1 MNADEFEIMEK
12 VKDFYTFYF
21 IESHLKS
28 LNNEISVILD
38 SSGKHLNS
46 LRKIS
51 EKEFKDNKNQEYIVS
66 VYGIN
71 FKPLLIKQKEI
82 KNNNG
87 VPSIKIKIALKM
99 KKNKFESNNIVS
111 IDHDSFCP
119 KINFEI
125 IKKLI
130 GKDQIPPEQMVLNNL
145 QIMQIFSDAL
155 TIKER
160 VKITDITYME
170 LMQYGVNL
178 LQNMGSYELLYY
190 LMLYI
195 NIVNSHHLKLIQ
207 KIFECFDLKK
217 IIKPLDLT
225 CLSPYEE
232 KLEILYSEQTVFFD
246 KVKRME
252 NANFRQYLIKFYTIY
267 LNFYFTIGNFQQ
279 CENIMKDLRDNNP
292 YDNLILARLYL
303 SNYNDF
309 YKSIPISY
317 DMKNSLMGKFIYT
330 SENYE
335 ELCKSFSLIAEYIN
349 YNFPTLL
356 LIINDNYSK
365 IFEICHKSNKPIKI
379 NDYISLNESD
389 DLSKIQNYLDIITK
403 NKLESNFI
411 TIHFDIKMWDFYLSD
426 LEKNKVFWEFLKANL
441 IEGSLDYKEVVDS
454 LHYIEKYTKR
464 GFVEMLEIINNHYEK
479 FKYLCSKE
487 KKQIIMTEFITQN
500 NNEDPEK
507 IKEYYSFI
515 VSQKLKDQ
523 YETIYFSIDIWNYYI
538 FNHFQLDFLTFL
550 EKKLYEQ
557 ALNTKEL
564 LDCLTYSS
572 HFRSR
577 SFLSMLEIIN
587 FNFDKFLNIFRYENK
602 SVNIESYIT
611 QNVQT
616 DDLSKIYEQVKIF
629 IEKEKCNSFCLIKF
643 NVTLWQVYSQCENL
657 DTLKFIRKIIMESRQ
672 MDPELNE
679 DAIQLAK
686 KIHDVGF
693 IYIQRGML
701 VGESLLQF
709 LGEDEAFY
717 VQKQINDLIMKNID
731 LQNQINN
738 QASEINNLKSEN
750 HNLKNRVSSLEG
762 NVSSLQ
768 NQHSSLSN
776 RVDRLDRE
784 ISSLDREISSV
795 RSDVRSLKS
804 RTNYS

>member
-1 MNADEFEIMEK
+1 MKGDGFETMGR
-12 VKDFYTFYF
+12 VKDFYAFYF

-28 LNNEISVILD
+28 LNNEISIILD

-46 LRKIS
+46 MKKIS
-51 EKEFKDNKNQEYIVS
+51 EKEFKDNKNEEYIVS
-66 VYGIN
+66 VYCID
-71 FKPLLIKQKEI
+71 FKPALIKPKEI

-87 VPSIKIKIALKM
+87 IPSVTIKVALKM
-99 KKNKFESNNIVS
+99 KKNKFESHNNVR
-111 IDHDSFCP
+111 IDHDSFCS
-119 KINFEI
+119 KINFEM

-130 GKDQIPPEQMVLNNL
+130 GKDQFPPEQMTLTNL

-155 TIKER
+155 LIKER
-160 VKITDITYME
+160 MKTNDIVYME
-170 LMQYGVNL
+170 LMQYGVKL
-178 LQNMGSYELLYY
+178 LEDMDSYELLLF

-195 NIVNSHHLKLIQ
+195 NIVNSPYLKLIQ
-207 KIFECFDLKK
+207 RIFEYFNLNK
-217 IIKPLDLT
+217 IIKPLDLS

-232 KLEILYSEQTVFFD
+232 KFEILYSEQNVFFD
-246 KVKRME
+246 KVKKME
-252 NANFRQYLIKFYTIY
+252 NANFKEYLIKFYTIY
-267 LNFYFTIGNFQQ
+267 FNLYFTLGNFQH
-279 CENIMKDLRDNNP
+279 CENVMKDLRDNNP

-303 SNYNDF
+303 SNYNEF
-309 YKSIPISY
+309 YRSIPISS
-317 DMKNSLMGKFIYT
+317 DMKNSLMGKFIHT
-330 SENYE
+330 SDTYE

-349 YNFPTLL
+349 YDFPTLL
-356 LIINDNYSK
+356 LIIVDSFNK
-365 IFEICHKSNKPIKI
+365 IHEICLKSNKSLKI
-379 NDYISLNESD
+379 NDYISLNQSD

-403 NKLESNFI
+403 NKLENNFI
-411 TIHFDIKMWDFYLSD
+411 TINFDIKMWDFYLSD
-426 LEKNKVFWEFLKANL
+426 LEKNKIFYEFLKANL
-441 IEGSLDYKEVVDS
+441 IEGSLNYKEVIDS

-479 FKYLCSKE
+479 LKYLCTKE
-487 KKQIIMTEFITQN
+487 KKQIIMTEFVTQN
-500 NNEDPEK
+500 NNEDTEK

-515 VSQKLKDQ
+515 VSQKIKDQ
-523 YETIYFSIDIWNYYI
+523 YETILFSIDIWNYYI

-602 SVNIESYIT
+602 SVNIESYVT

-616 DDLSKIYEQVKIF
+616 DVLSKIYEQVKIF
-629 IEKEKCNSFCLIKF
+629 IEKEKYNSFCLIKF
-643 NVTLWQVYSQCENL
+643 NVTLWMPYSQCENL
-657 DTLKFIRKIIMESRQ
+657 DTLKFIRKIIMECRQ
-672 MDPELNE
+672 MDPELTE
-679 DAIQLAK
+679 DTIQLPK

-701 VGESLLQF
+701 VGENLLAF

-738 QASEINNLKSEN
+738 QGLEINNLKTEN
-750 HNLKNRVSSLEG
+750 HSLKNRVSSLESK
-762 NVSSLQ
+762 VSSLQ
-768 NQHSSLSN
+768 SQHSNLSS
-776 RVDRLDRE
+776 RVDRLDRKV
-784 ISSLDREISSV
+784 SSLDSEISSV
-795 RSDVRSLKS
+795 RSDVRSLERRS
-804 RTNYS
+804 NF

>member
-1 MNADEFEIMEK
+1 MKANGFEVMER

-28 LNNEISVILD
+28 LNNEISVVLD
-38 SSGKHLNS
+38 SSGKHLNP

-51 EKEFKDNKNQEYIVS
+51 EKEFKDNKNEEYMVS
-66 VYGIN
+66 VYGID
-71 FKPLLIKQKEI
+71 FKPPLIKQKEI
-82 KNNNG
+82 KNING
-87 VPSIKIKIALKM
+87 VPSIKIKVALKM
-99 KKNKFESNNIVS
+99 KKNKFESHNMVR
-111 IDHDSFCP
+111 IDRDSFCP

-130 GKDQIPPEQMVLNNL
+130 GKDIIPPDQMVLNNF
-145 QIMQIFSDAL
+145 QIIQIFSDAL
-155 TIKER
+155 IIKER
-160 VKITDITYME
+160 MKITDIAYME

-178 LQNMGSYELLYY
+178 LQNMGSYELQFY

-207 KIFECFDLKK
+207 KIFDCFDLKK

-225 CLSPYEE
+225 CLSPFEE
-232 KLEILYSEQTVFFD
+232 KFEILYSEQTVFFD

-252 NANFRQYLIKFYTIY
+252 NVNFRQYLIKFYTIY
-267 LNFYFTIGNFQQ
+267 FNLHFTIGNFQQ

-303 SNYNDF
+303 SNYNEF
-309 YKSIPISY
+309 YRSIPISY

-356 LIINDNYSK
+356 LIINDSFSK
-365 IFEICHKSNKPIKI
+365 IYEICHKNNKPIKI

-389 DLSKIQNYLDIITK
+389 DLSKVQNYLDIITK

-479 FKYLCSKE
+479 FKYLCNKE
-487 KKQIIMTEFITQN
+487 KKKIIMTEFITQN

-523 YETIYFSIDIWNYYI
+523 HETIYFSIDIWNYYI

-572 HFRSR
+572 HFRNR
-577 SFLSMLEIIN
+577 VFLSMLEIIN
-587 FNFDKFLNIFRYENK
+587 FNFDKFVNIFRYENK

-616 DDLSKIYEQVKIF
+616 DDLSKIYEQIKIF
-629 IEKEKCNSFCLIKF
+629 IEKEKSNSFCLIKF
-643 NVTLWQVYSQCENL
+643 NVTLWMPYSQCENL
-657 DTLKFIRKIIMESRQ
+657 DTLKFIRKIITECRQ
-672 MDPELNE
+672 MEPELSE
-679 DAIQLAK
+679 DSIQLAK

-709 LGEDEAFY
+709 LGEDEVFY
-717 VQKQINDLIMKNID
+717 VQKQINDLIMKNVD

-738 QASEINNLKSEN
+738 QASEINNLRTEN
-750 HNLKNRVSSLEG
+750 NNLKNRVRSLESD
-762 NVSSLQ
+762 VSSLQ

-776 RVDRLDRE
+776 RVDRLDRK

-795 RSDVRSLKS
+795 RSDVRSLES